1 MEKLPVID
9 KVASICYLIE
19 EDKVLFIKFKKKWG
33 QVYCVPG
40 GKEEI
45 GETPL
50 ECAKRE
56 FKEETG
62 LDIINPKLKGIS
74 YWNWIDKKYGLIFIY
89 TANEYAG
96 ALERETE
103 EGTLKWINIKDI
115 PNLNQFDMNSKFNEK
130 IFSEGLFEG
139 HFKLNEDDTVNEYH
153 LTDI

>member
-1 MEKLPVID
+1 MEKTPVIG

-19 EDKVLFIKFKKKWG
+19 EDKVLFIKFKKKWR

-40 GKEEI
+40 GKSEI
-45 GETPL
+45 GESPL
-50 ECAKRE
+50 ECIKRE

-62 LDIINPKLKGIS
+62 LDLINPKLKGIS
-74 YWNWIDKKYGLIFIY
+74 YWNWIDKVYGLIFIY
-89 TANEYAG
+89 IANEYNG
-96 ALERETE
+96 VLERETE
-103 EGTLKWINIKDI
+103 EGVLEWLNIKDI
-115 PNLNQFDMNSKFNEK
+115 PNLNQFDMNAKFNEK